1 MNREQLEHL
10 IRASAVIAGDDEIV
24 VIGSQAILGEH
35 PHAPRQLLRSME
47 ADVYPLHYPE
57 RADLIDGSI
66 GEGSPFHSTFGYY
79 AQGVGPETAT
89 LEAGWRAR
97 LIPIR
102 GPGTRGAV
110 GWCLE
115 THDLVLSKLIAGRDK
130 DLEFAAEAARF
141 GLIDT
146 GELRRRLERI
156 ELDERLRSA
165 VKARI
170 ASSVELNR
178 PF

>member
-1 MNREQLEHL
+1 
-10 IRASAVIAGDDEIV
+10 

-35 PHAPRQLLRSME
+35 PHAPRELLRSMD
-47 ADVYPLHYPE
+47 ADVYPLHFPE
-57 RADLIDGSI
+57 RADLIDGSS

-79 AQGVGPETAT
+79 AQGVEPETET

-115 THDLVLSKLIAGRDK
+115 THDLVLSKLIAGREK
-130 DLEFAAEAARF
+130 NLEFAAMAARA
-141 GLIDT
+141 GLVNA
-146 GELRRRLERI
+146 GELSRRLARI
-156 ELDERLRSA
+156 DPDERLRSA
-165 VKARI
+165 VRNRI
-170 ASSVELNR
+170 ASCVDRNL